1 VRTQKSRAAQFNGRP
16 FVGNPGIWRAQ
27 MTVFSA
33 AVLLFLVMDP
43 FGNIPFFIAA
53 LKNVDDRRSQKVIIR
68 ELLIAVFVMVTFLF
82 SGQYLLSVLQISE
95 SALTAA
101 GGTVLF
107 LIAVKMIFPPAGQS
121 MAEEISGEP
130 FVVPLA
136 IPYVAGPSALAAVL
150 LIMNREP
157 TRWPEWLIALAGAW
171 FVSGL
176 IISSSGPLSRALGD
190 KVLIA
195 IERLMGMVLVAIA
208 MQMLMTGIAKF
219 ISGI

>member
-1 VRTQKSRAAQFNGRP
+1 
-16 FVGNPGIWRAQ
+16 
-27 MTVFSA
+27 MTIFSA

-53 LKNVDDRRSQKVIIR
+53 LKNVDEQRRQRVIIR
-68 ELLIAVFVMVTFLF
+68 ELLIALVVMVTFLF
-82 SGQYLLSVLQISE
+82 SGQYVLSVLQISE

-107 LIAVKMIFPPAGQS
+107 LIAVKMIFPPVS
-121 MAEEISGEP
+121 HSSAEAVSGEP
-130 FVVPLA
+130 FVVPMA

-157 TRWPEWLIALAGAW
+157 TRWPEWLVALLAAW
-171 FVSGL
+171 LASGL
-176 IISSSGPLSRALGD
+176 IISSSGFLSKVLGD

-195 IERLMGMVLVAIA
+195 IERLMGMVLVTIAI
-208 MQMLMTGIAKF
+208 QMLMTGIAQF
-219 ISGI
+219 VLNL